1 MSLSIK
7 TDFSLL
13 AWTAPLGS
21 EQSSLNSK
29 TTSINWRH
37 QIETVWKPFVFIVL
51 LPDMTLGLVS
61 LLAPRRNAILWHNL
75 ISLGSAAR
83 LCHKCGHSGMTQT
96 LGPAAWLHV
105 MQISDVLCKW
115 PDSRVTDPSLRLL
128 WSEFVNIFLADSQG
142 PWAEKLWHDH
152 SEWIKIGAITITPM
166 TVQLVTGN
174 WYQSYGSDHYL
185 RRYCL
190 SSLAPLK

>member
-1 MSLSIK
+1 
-7 TDFSLL
+7 
-13 AWTAPLGS
+13 
-21 EQSSLNSK
+21 
-29 TTSINWRH
+29 
-37 QIETVWKPFVFIVL
+37 
-51 LPDMTLGLVS
+51 MTLGLVS

-152 SEWIKIGAITITPM
+152 SEWIKNRGHYNNANDGAAGHW
-166 TVQLVTGN
+166 QLVSELWLWPLLTALLPLLSGPIKIMSPPPPIPFS
-174 WYQSYGSDHYL
+174 SYFLDNRHRFWL
-185 RRYCL
+185 
-190 SSLAPLK
+190 